1 MMNANPASFILTN
14 NAPMPAGTFV
24 RVVSITDNVINRA
37 GIRNIGK
44 RSLVEAFPQCEIYLA
59 DKNGNFNFDAVG
71 KDEIKKNFLAMAWAG
86 FRCRKAIEVRYSP
99 VPLQFT
105 VRVDNGYNAN
115 TGCSDQVSYKV
126 HALASVHDPARFITT
141 FSLSLSQPAIT
152 VAMVNQALEE
162 ASVYVL
168 GNDIDAYGNV
178 DARLF
183 FSLFKRLGLFLVGK
197 PVIRDYQSARVKV
210 IEDMQKRWLEV
221 QQKLMEEKTHV
232 SIEQEKE
239 LIKALPRLISDLTAA
254 SVDPAEMQQAIDAIT
269 SQVRAST
276 QRIEASLDARLEA
289 AKQDYLRTITRVGN
303 PELFKPTR
311 QASAIGADN
320 AVSSF
325 LGSPHPAS
333 HGQRREA
340 PYIQLNAPEERREFG
355 PYSGDYAHPTLKQ
368 THRQNLNTAE
378 PQYQPRVRQ
387 PFGPAQA
394 EISDRG
400 TKHLKCRDCGSIFDF
415 TEGEQIFFE
424 EHGWEAPPR
433 CPTCRKARKLQ
444 QGQQH
449 VIQPATE
456 VQSYRFGRI
465 IA

>member
-1 MMNANPASFILTN
+1 MMNANPASFTLTN
-14 NAPMPAGTFV
+14 NAPMPSETFV
-24 RVVSITDNVINRA
+24 RVLDITDNVINRA
-37 GIRNIGK
+37 GIQNIGK
-44 RSLVEAFPQCEIYLA
+44 RSLEASPQCEIYLA
-59 DKNGNFNFDAVG
+59 DKNGNFNFDAAG

-86 FRCRKAIEVRYSP
+86 FRGHKAIEVRYSP

-126 HALASVHDPARFITT
+126 HALGAVHDPTRFITN
-141 FSLSLSQPAIT
+141 FSLSLGQPAIT

-178 DARLF
+178 DARRF
-183 FSLFKRLGLFLVGK
+183 FSLFNRLGLFLVGR

-210 IEDMQKRWLEV
+210 IEDKQKRWQEA
-221 QQKLMEEKTHV
+221 QQKLAEEKT
-232 SIEQEKE
+232 SICIEQEME
-239 LIKALPRLISDLTAA
+239 LTKALPRLVADLTAA

-320 AVSSF
+320 AVSGF

-333 HGQRREA
+333 HGQRRET

-378 PQYQPRVRQ
+378 PRYQPRVRQ

-394 EISDRG
+394 EIGDCG
-400 TKHLKCRDCGSIFDF
+400 TKHIKCRNCGSTFDL
-415 TEGEQIFFE
+415 TKGEQVYFSQHGLE
-424 EHGWEAPPR
+424 EPVR
-433 CPTCRKARKLQ
+433 CHACRKVRKLQ
-444 QGQQH
+444 QGQQNA
-449 VIQPATE
+449 IQPAPEAKT
-456 VQSYRFGRI
+456 YHFGRI